1 MGHSFDM
8 LTFDFLLKPPQ
19 PVTGLF
25 FLTFLK
31 MRQTNKGQ
39 SKLSLYTV
47 TKGLEANLRN
57 FTHLSMHMGLFE
69 STTCWQVGGWNFYR
83 TLG

>member
-25 FLTFLK
+25 LQF
-31 MRQTNKGQ
+31 
-39 SKLSLYTV
+39 
-47 TKGLEANLRN
+47 GLLQLQE
-57 FTHLSMHMGLFE
+57 
-69 STTCWQVGGWNFYR
+69 GGA
-83 TLG
+83 GG

>member
-25 FLTFLK
+25 LTIPGPFEYFSENRWSQK
-31 MRQTNKGQ
+31 IKVFSMKEQ
-39 SKLSLYTV
+39 SLPPYCFSFRRR
-47 TKGLEANLRN
+47 GP
-57 FTHLSMHMGLFE
+57 
-69 STTCWQVGGWNFYR
+69 
-83 TLG
+83 

>member
-25 FLTFLK
+25 LAISRDKTSPQARK
-31 MRQTNKGQ
+31 YRGAAGQ
-39 SKLSLYTV
+39 P
-47 TKGLEANLRN
+47 
-57 FTHLSMHMGLFE
+57 
-69 STTCWQVGGWNFYR
+69 
-83 TLG
+83 